1 MGFMAIMLV
10 FIMDQFA
17 LELEAAFG
25 PVPRSE
31 PLSLPL
37 LLRLR
42 ESLTCAANQL
52 PDCMI
57 TEEEDTK
64 KQNSNSST
72 HM

>member
-42 ESLTCAANQL
+42 ESLTCANNRPVNWVNRKKRMQ
-52 PDCMI
+52 
-57 TEEEDTK
+57 TK
-64 KQNSNSST
+64 RNSSID
-72 HM
+72 M